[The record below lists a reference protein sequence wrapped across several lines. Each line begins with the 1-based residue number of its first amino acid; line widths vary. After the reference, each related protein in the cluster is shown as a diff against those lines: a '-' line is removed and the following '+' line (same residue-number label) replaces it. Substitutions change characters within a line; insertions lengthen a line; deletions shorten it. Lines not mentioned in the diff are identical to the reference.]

1 MDSVRDGVDSR
12 RTGRR
17 WRDRLVTLQVE
28 AQGWPE
34 LRGVATAAGVL
45 AAARA
50 SGAPLRQAAGL
61 GLIAGLARRELLG
74 ARHEALREVRNSADA
89 SALAGWLGDRSPP
102 LGTWA
107 IEPEFARLIADQ
119 LMREPDT
126 VVECGSGTTTLLI
139 GGFLSRNGRGRLFSL
154 EHDSRFAE
162 STQRQIEAAGL
173 SDVCRVIYAPLKPQ
187 AFDDEVVAWYDLDCL
202 GGLPEAIDL
211 LVVDGPPADRPWAR
225 WPALG
230 VFGDRLRPN
239 ASILVDDGRRR
250 EESRT
255 VFRWLDSRVDLE
267 LYWYDTIKGSW
278 QLVRAQ
284 DRRRSTGVQ
293 GRYHAIRR
301 ALNPRP
307 AGFGRWPVQR

>member
-1 MDSVRDGVDSR
+1 MDTR

-17 WRDRLVTLQVE
+17 WRDRLVRLQVE
-28 AQGWPE
+28 AKGWPE

-45 AAARA
+45 AAVRA

-61 GLIAGLARRELLG
+61 GLIAGLARREQLG
-74 ARHEALREVRNSADA
+74 ARHESLREVRNSADA

-107 IEPEFARLIADQ
+107 IEPDFGRLIAAQ
-119 LMREPDT
+119 LLHAPDT

-139 GGFLSRNGRGRLFSL
+139 GGFLRRNGRGRLFSL
-154 EHDSRFAE
+154 EHDSLFAA
-162 STQRQIEAAGL
+162 STQRQVEDAGL
-173 SDVCRVIYAPLKPQ
+173 SDICKVICAPLKPQ
-187 AFDDEVVAWYDLDCL
+187 VFGEQVVGWYDLDCL
-202 GGLPEAIDL
+202 GELPEAIDL

-225 WPALG
+225 WPALS

-250 EESRT
+250 EESRM
-255 VFRWLDSRVDLE
+255 VFQWLDSRVDLE

-278 QLVRAQ
+278 QLTRSKEK
-284 DRRRSTGVQ
+284 RRSTGVR

-301 ALNPRP
+301 TLNPHP
-307 AGFGRWPVQR
+307 AGFGRWPVHR

>member
-1 MDSVRDGVDSR
+1 MDHPSVDSQR
-12 RTGRR
+12 RGRSSH
-17 WRDRLVTLQVE
+17 DRLLKLQVE
-28 AQGWPE
+28 ARGWPE

-61 GLIAGLARRELLG
+61 GLIAGLARREVLR
-74 ARHEALREVRNSADA
+74 ARHESLRGLRNSADA

-107 IEPEFARLIADQ
+107 IEPDFGRLIAGQ
-119 LMREPDT
+119 LMRLPET

-139 GGFLSRNGRGRLFSL
+139 GGFLSRNGRGRLISL
-154 EHDSRFAE
+154 EHDSGFAE

-173 SDVCRVIYAPLKPQ
+173 SDVCEIIYAPLKSQ
-187 AFDDEVVAWYDLDCL
+187 VFDGEIVDWYDLDCL
-202 GGLPEAIDL
+202 GEVPEAIDL

-250 EESRT
+250 EERRT
-255 VFRWLDSRVDLE
+255 VFRWLASRDDLE

-278 QLVRAQ
+278 QLVRSQ
-284 DRRRSTGVQ
+284 ERKGSKTVS
-293 GRYHAIRR
+293 RYHAIRR
-301 ALNPRP
+301 ALNPCP
-307 AGFGRWPVQR
+307 AGFERWPVHR